1 MEYLAVV
8 RLLALIAPQVEA
20 DQTKAQ
26 GVTSK
31 KAIKVPSADD
41 GQKGKDKV
49 RKDLVE
55 ASEA

>member
-26 GVTSK
+26 GVKK
-31 KAIKVPSADD
+31 KAIEVPSADD
-41 GQKGKDKV
+41 EQKEKDKV